1 MDIQYQL
8 YRSITLKQVTYAL
21 AAAEQSSV
29 SGAARKLN
37 VSQPAISAAISALET
52 HYGLKLFVRQPAQ
65 GVSLTPFGMNVM
77 AEARRLCDQANTL
90 ASLANPGTEVSGQ
103 ITLSCY
109 GTIAP
114 YILPRILQ
122 RLSQKLPAVD
132 VRFSECSLEE
142 AVQNLRR
149 GTSDLT
155 ITFDLGLRGDVVTDT
170 LFTLQPSAIFSAD
183 HRFAQKTSISL
194 SDFHDEGLILLDQP
208 MSAQYV
214 LGLLRAKGVHPVVT
228 AQVKE
233 FELQRAM
240 VANGFG
246 VAIVHS
252 SPQTTTAYD
261 GKPVCALEISDA
273 LAEQRVLLGCLEQ
286 NLGRPVLAAVR
297 QEIRET
303 FSRGIST

>member
-1 MDIQYQL
+1 MDSEYNFF
-8 YRSITLKQVTYAL
+8 RSITLKQFTYAL
-21 AAAEQSSV
+21 AAAEESSV

-77 AEARRLCDQANTL
+77 AEARLLCDQANKV

-122 RLSQKLPAVD
+122 RLHQKLPAVD

-170 LFTLQPSAIFSAD
+170 LFTLQPSAIFSED
-183 HRFAQKTSISL
+183 HRFEQLPSVSL
-194 SDFHDEGLILLDQP
+194 SDFRDEGLILLDQP

-252 SPQTTTAYD
+252 APQSTTAYD
-261 GKPVCALEISDA
+261 GKPVCAVAIADP
-273 LAEQRVLLGCLEQ
+273 LAEQRVLMGCLEQ

-297 QEIRET
+297 QEIQET
-303 FSRGIST
+303 FSSGKTT